1 LDKYLVVLAGAGLG
15 GLARYVAGTWIM
27 AKYGGRFPLG
37 TFVINITG
45 AFLIGVLMTLL
56 TERFHPHPNWRLFLV
71 VGILGGYT
79 TFSSF
84 EYETYQAVRDGERWL
99 GLVVRHGQRG
109 ARVCRAYGWARFWR
123 VAAGNGRPTGVLAHP
138 RSGML
143 TKGSRQESHH
153 LHQRR
158 HPASHDGAARF
169 HHDLPDAQGRLRRH
183 RYAGL
188 LRLRARTN

>member
-56 TERFHPHPNWRLFLV
+56 TGRFHPHPNWRLFLV

-84 EYETYQAVRDGERWL
+84 EYEAFQAVRDGERWL
-99 GLVVRHGQRG
+99 GLLYVGGSVVLGYLG
-109 ARVCRAYGWARFWR
+109 VWLGTLL
-123 VAAGNGRPTGVLAHP
+123 AGGR
-138 RSGML
+138 
-143 TKGSRQESHH
+143 
-153 LHQRR
+153 
-158 HPASHDGAARF
+158 
-169 HHDLPDAQGRLRRH
+169 
-183 RYAGL
+183 
-188 LRLRARTN
+188 

>member
-1 LDKYLVVLAGAGLG
+1 MDKYLVVLAGAGLG

-45 AFLIGVLMTLL
+45 AFLIGVLMTVL

-99 GLVVRHGQRG
+99 GLLYVAGSVVLGYLG
-109 ARVCRAYGWARFWR
+109 VWLGS
-123 VAAGNGRPTGVLAHP
+123 VLA
-138 RSGML
+138 G
-143 TKGSRQESHH
+143 
-153 LHQRR
+153 
-158 HPASHDGAARF
+158 
-169 HHDLPDAQGRLRRH
+169 GR
-183 RYAGL
+183 
-188 LRLRARTN
+188 